1 MEEKEFLEYLDSEKK
16 IINNSVQHYFQQAIQ
31 KEEEP
36 FLREF
41 LSFGQYFI
49 VQGGRRLLPISL
61 KNTFMGLSS
70 EKDILEYSEAINNVS
85 ISIEMLHVSNLMI
98 DDLIDKE
105 EFRRGY
111 KTFHRFISEKMT
123 HLNKLELEEYAIS
136 STIYGAN
143 IISLMGS
150 NIIKNSK
157 FSTERKEKALSL
169 YLKGMLGMSRAHLL
183 EEYYKQVPLEK
194 INLENYLILADKRAK
209 QMETAVGLGA
219 IFGNARKS
227 QMEPLMQAMNKVGI
241 IAQIVNDIDGS
252 FGKMSDKKSLDSDI
266 KSGQNTILTVVAF
279 QSADKK
285 QKKILNNVLGN
296 RNASPEEIESVRDIF
311 KETEAV
317 NFATIYSNNLK
328 NDVYRN
334 LTQIYPGLRKE
345 IMNYY
350 SQLLGYITDY
360 KE

>member
-1 MEEKEFLEYLDSEKK
+1 MEKEFSRYLNSEKK
-16 IINNSVQHYFQQAIQ
+16 IINGYIRDYFQNSIQ
-31 KEEEP
+31 EEEEP

-49 VQGGRRLLPISL
+49 VQGGRRLLPVAL

-70 EKDILEYSEAINNVS
+70 EKDILEYSESINNVS
-85 ISIEMLHVSNLMI
+85 VSIEMLHVSSLMI

-105 EFRRGY
+105 EYRRGK
-111 KTFHRFISEKMT
+111 KTFHKYIGEKMN

-150 NIIKNSK
+150 QIIKNSK
-157 FSTERKEKALSL
+157 FDNRKEKALAV
-169 YLKGMLGMSRAHLL
+169 YLNGMQGVSRAHLL

-209 QMETAVGLGA
+209 QMETAAGLGA
-219 IFGNARKS
+219 VFGNARKS
-227 QMEPLMQAMNKVGI
+227 QMGPLMQAMNKIGI
-241 IAQIVNDIDGS
+241 ISQIVNDLDGS
-252 FGKMSDKKSLDSDI
+252 FGKKTDKKSLDSDI
-266 KSGQNTILTVVAF
+266 KSGQSTILTVIAY

-285 QKKILNNVLGN
+285 QKQILNNVLGN
-296 RNASPEEIESVRDIF
+296 RNALPEEIESVKDIF
-311 KETEAV
+311 RATEAV
-317 NFATIYSNNLK
+317 NFASIYSNNLK

-334 LTQIYPGLRKE
+334 LQRVYPGLRKE
-345 IMNYY
+345 IMDFY
-350 SQLLGYITDY
+350 SQLLEYITEYED
-360 KE
+360 

>member
-1 MEEKEFLEYLDSEKK
+1 MEKEFLEYLDSEKE
-16 IINNSVQHYFQQAIQ
+16 IINNSVQNYFQQAIQ

-49 VQGGRRLLPISL
+49 VQGGRRLLPISM

-85 ISIEMLHVSNLMI
+85 ISIEMLHVSNMMI

-105 EFRRGY
+105 EYRHGK
-111 KTFHRFISEKMT
+111 KTFHRFIEDKMT
-123 HLNKLELEEYAIS
+123 HLNKVDLEEFAIS

-150 NIIKNSK
+150 QIIKDSK
-157 FSTERKEKALSL
+157 FSPERKEKALAL
-169 YLKGMLGMSRAHLL
+169 YLNGMLGMSRAHLL
-183 EEYYKQVPLEK
+183 EEHYKQVPLEK

-209 QMETAVGLGA
+209 QMETTVGLGA
-219 IFGNARKS
+219 VFGNARTS
-227 QMEPLMQAMNKVGI
+227 QMEPLMQAMNKIGI
-241 IAQIVNDIDGS
+241 ISQVVNDIDGT
-252 FGKMSDKKSLDSDI
+252 FGKKTDKKSIDSDI
-266 KSGQNTILTVVAF
+266 KSGQSTILTVVAY

-296 RNASPEEIESVRDIF
+296 RNASPEEIESVREIF
-311 KETEAV
+311 QATEAV

-334 LTQIYPGLRKE
+334 LQRVYPGLRKE
-345 IMNYY
+345 IMNFY

-360 KE
+360 KN

>member
-1 MEEKEFLEYLDSEKK
+1 MEEEFISYLESEKK
-16 IINNSVQHYFQQAIQ
+16 IVNSSIQNYFQQAIQ
-31 KEEEP
+31 EEEEP

-49 VQGGRRLLPISL
+49 VQGGRRLLPVAL

-70 EKDILEYSEAINNVS
+70 EKDILEFSSEAIYNVS
-85 ISIEMLHVSNLMI
+85 VSIEMLHVSSLMI
-98 DDLIDKE
+98 DDLIDKDE
-105 EFRRGY
+105 YRRGK
-111 KTFHRFISEKMT
+111 KTFHRFIGEKMT
-123 HLNKLELEEYAIS
+123 HLSKLELEEYAIS

-150 NIIKNSK
+150 QIIKNSK
-157 FSTERKEKALSL
+157 FSAERKEKALAL
-169 YLKGMLGMSRAHLL
+169 YLNGMLGMTRAHLL
-183 EEYYKQVPLEK
+183 EEYYKLVPLEK

-219 IFGNARKS
+219 VFGNARKS
-227 QMEPLMQAMNKVGI
+227 QMVPLMQAMNKVGI
-241 IAQIVNDIDGS
+241 ISQIVNDLDGS
-252 FGKMSDKKSLDSDI
+252 FGKKSDKKSLDSDI
-266 KSGQNTILTVVAF
+266 MSGQSTILTVIAY

-285 QKKILNNVLGN
+285 QKNILNNVLGN
-296 RNASPEEIESVRDIF
+296 RNASSEEVESVRDIF
-311 KETEAV
+311 KNTEAV

-334 LTQIYPGLRKE
+334 LQRVFPGLRKE
-345 IMNYY
+345 IMDFY

-360 KE
+360 KS

>member
-1 MEEKEFLEYLDSEKK
+1 MEKEFLEYLDSEKN
-16 IINNSVQHYFQQAIQ
+16 ILNGFIRDYFQQSIQ
-31 KEEEP
+31 EEEEP

-70 EKDILEYSEAINNVS
+70 ERDILEYSDEIYQVGV
-85 ISIEMLHVSNLMI
+85 SIEMLHVSNLMI

-105 EFRRGY
+105 EFRRGK

-150 NIIKNSK
+150 KIIKNSK
-157 FSTERKEKALSL
+157 FNTERKEKALAL
-169 YLKGMLGMSRAHLL
+169 YLNGMLGMTRAHLL

-227 QMEPLMQAMNKVGI
+227 QMDPLMQAMNKIGI
-241 IAQIVNDIDGS
+241 IAQIVNDIDGT
-252 FGKMSDKKSLDSDI
+252 FGKTSNKRSLDSDI
-266 KSGQNTILTVVAF
+266 KNGQNTILTVVSF

-296 RNASPEEIESVRDIF
+296 RNASSEEIESVRDIF
-311 KETEAV
+311 KDTEAV
-317 NFATIYSNNLK
+317 NFASIYSNNLK

-334 LTQIYPGLRKE
+334 LQRVYPGLRKE

-360 KE
+360 KS

>member
-1 MEEKEFLEYLDSEKK
+1 MEKQFLEYLDSEKK
-16 IINNSVQHYFQQAIQ
+16 KINNSIQNYFQNAIQ
-31 KEEEP
+31 NEEEP
-36 FLREF
+36 YLREF

-70 EKDILEYSEAINNVS
+70 EKDILEYIDEINRVS

-105 EFRRGY
+105 EYRRG
-111 KTFHRFISEKMT
+111 KKSFHRFIGDKMT
-123 HLNKLELEEYAIS
+123 HLNQVDLEEYAYS
-136 STIYGAN
+136 STIYGSN

-150 NIIKNSK
+150 QIIKESK
-157 FSTERKEKALSL
+157 FSPERKEKAIAI
-169 YLKGMLGMSRAHLL
+169 YLNGMLGMSRAHLL
-183 EEYYKQVPLEK
+183 EEHYKQVPLEK

-219 IFGNARKS
+219 IFGNARTS
-227 QMEPLMQAMNKVGI
+227 QMEPLMQAMNKIGI
-241 IAQIVNDIDGS
+241 IAQVVNDIDGS
-252 FGKMSDKKSLDSDI
+252 FGKKTDKKSLDSDI
-266 KSGQNTILTVVAF
+266 RSGQSTILTVVAY
-279 QSADKK
+279 QSANKK
-285 QKKILNNVLGN
+285 QKKILNTVLGN
-296 RNASPEEIESVRDIF
+296 RNASSEEIESVREIF
-311 KETEAV
+311 QVTEAV

-334 LTQIYPGLRKE
+334 LQQVYPGLRKE
-345 IMNYY
+345 IMNFY

>member
-1 MEEKEFLEYLDSEKK
+1 MEKEFLEYLGSEKK
-16 IINNSVQHYFQQAIQ
+16 KINGSIQNYFQLAIQ
-31 KEEEP
+31 AEEEP

-70 EKDILEYSEAINNVS
+70 EKDILEYEDEIYRVGV
-85 ISIEMLHVSNLMI
+85 SIEMLHVSNLMI
-98 DDLIDKE
+98 DDLLDKDE
-105 EFRRGY
+105 YRRGN

-123 HLNKLELEEYAIS
+123 HLNELELEEYAIS

-150 NIIKNSK
+150 QIIKNSK
-157 FSTERKEKALSL
+157 FSTERKEKALAL
-169 YLKGMLGMSRAHLL
+169 YLNGMLGMSRAHLL

-252 FGKMSDKKSLDSDI
+252 FGKKSDKKSLDSDI

-285 QKKILNNVLGN
+285 QKKVLNKILGN
-296 RNASPEEIESVRDIF
+296 RNASSEEIESVRDIF

-334 LTQIYPGLRKE
+334 LQQVYPGLRKE
-345 IMNYY
+345 IMNFY

-360 KE
+360 KG

>member
-1 MEEKEFLEYLDSEKK
+1 MEKEFLEYLDSEKK
-16 IINNSVQHYFQQAIQ
+16 IINSSIGNYFHLSIQ

-105 EFRRGY
+105 EYRRGK

-123 HLNKLELEEYAIS
+123 HLNKLELEEYGIS

-150 NIIKNSK
+150 KIIKNSK
-157 FSTERKEKALSL
+157 FSTERKEKALAL
-169 YLKGMLGMSRAHLL
+169 YLNGMLGMSRAHLL

-227 QMEPLMQAMNKVGI
+227 QMDPLLQAMNKVGI
-241 IAQIVNDIDGS
+241 IAQIVNDIDGT
-252 FGKMSDKKSLDSDI
+252 FGKTSDKKSLDSDI
-266 KSGQNTILTVVAF
+266 KSGQNTILTVVAY

-285 QKKILNNVLGN
+285 QKKILNNILGN
-296 RNASPEEIESVRDIF
+296 RNASSEEIESVRNIF
-311 KETEAV
+311 QETEAV
-317 NFATIYSNNLK
+317 NFATIYANNLK
-328 NDVYRN
+328 NDVYHN
-334 LTQIYPGLRKE
+334 LQRVYPGLRKE

-360 KE
+360 KD

>member
-1 MEEKEFLEYLDSEKK
+1 MEKEFLEYLDSEKK
-16 IINNSVQHYFQQAIQ
+16 IINSSIQNYFQQAIQ
-31 KEEEP
+31 DEEEP

-70 EKDILEYSEAINNVS
+70 EKDILEYSSEALNNVS
-85 ISIEMLHVSNLMI
+85 VSIEMLHVSNLMI

-105 EFRRGY
+105 EYRRGY

-150 NIIKNSK
+150 QIIKNSK
-157 FSTERKEKALSL
+157 FNTEKKEKALAL
-169 YLKGMLGMSRAHLL
+169 YLNGMLGMTRAHLL

-219 IFGNARKS
+219 VFGNARKS

-252 FGKMSDKKSLDSDI
+252 FGKTSDKKSYDSDI
-266 KSGQNTILTVVAF
+266 KSGQNTILTVVAY

-285 QKKILNNVLGN
+285 QKKILNKVLGN
-296 RNASPEEIESVRDIF
+296 RNATFGEIESVRDIF
-311 KETEAV
+311 KNTEAV

-334 LTQIYPGLRKE
+334 LQKVYPGLRKE
-345 IMNYY
+345 IMDFY

>member
-1 MEEKEFLEYLDSEKK
+1 MEKQFLDYLDSEKK
-16 IINNSVQHYFQQAIQ
+16 IINSSVQNYFQQAIQ
-31 KEEEP
+31 LEEEP

-70 EKDILEYSEAINNVS
+70 EKDILEYSEAIYNVS

-105 EFRRGY
+105 EYRRGN
-111 KTFHRFISEKMT
+111 KTFHRFIGDKMT
-123 HLNKLELEEYAIS
+123 HLNQVDLEEYAIS

-150 NIIKNSK
+150 QIIKNSK
-157 FSTERKEKALSL
+157 FDSIRKEKALVL
-169 YLKGMLGMSRAHLL
+169 YLNGMLGMSRAHLL

-219 IFGNARKS
+219 VFGNARKS
-227 QMEPLMQAMNKVGI
+227 QMGPLMQAMNKIGI
-241 IAQIVNDIDGS
+241 ISQVVNDIDGS
-252 FGKMSDKKSLDSDI
+252 FGKKVDKKSLDSDI
-266 KSGQNTILTVVAF
+266 KSGQSTILTVVAY

-285 QKKILNNVLGN
+285 QKKILNSVLGN
-296 RNASPEEIESVRDIF
+296 RNATSEEINSVREIF
-311 KETEAV
+311 QETEAV

-334 LTQIYPGLRKE
+334 LQRVYPGFRKE
-345 IMNYY
+345 IMNFY

-360 KE
+360 KD

>member
-1 MEEKEFLEYLDSEKK
+1 MEKEFLEYLDSEKK
-16 IINNSVQHYFQQAIQ
+16 IINNSIQNYFQQAIQ
-31 KEEEP
+31 DEEEP

-70 EKDILEYSEAINNVS
+70 EKDILEYSDEIYRVS
-85 ISIEMLHVSNLMI
+85 VSIEMLHVSNLMI

-105 EFRRGY
+105 EYRRGK

-123 HLNKLELEEYAIS
+123 HLNEVELEEYAIS

-150 NIIKNSK
+150 QIIKNSK
-157 FSTERKEKALSL
+157 FNSEKKEKALAL
-169 YLKGMLGMSRAHLL
+169 YLNGMLGMSRAHLL

-219 IFGNARKS
+219 IFGNVRKS
-227 QMEPLMQAMNKVGI
+227 QMEPLMQAMNKIGI
-241 IAQIVNDIDGS
+241 ISQIVNDIDGS
-252 FGKMSDKKSLDSDI
+252 FGKKSNKKSLDSDI
-266 KSGQNTILTVVAF
+266 KSGQNTILTVVAY

-285 QKKILNNVLGN
+285 QKKILNKVLGN
-296 RNASPEEIESVRDIF
+296 RNASSEEIKSVRDIF
-311 KETEAV
+311 KDTEAV

-334 LTQIYPGLRKE
+334 LQRVYPGLRKE

-350 SQLLGYITDY
+350 SQLLGYLTDY
-360 KE
+360 K

>member
-1 MEEKEFLEYLDSEKK
+1 MEEKEFLDYLDSEKK
-16 IINNSVQHYFQQAIQ
+16 IINNSVQNYFQQAIQ

-105 EFRRGY
+105 EYRRGK
-111 KTFHRFISEKMT
+111 KTFHRFISEKMS
-123 HLNKLELEEYAIS
+123 HLNKLELEEYGIS

-150 NIIKNSK
+150 QIIKNSK
-157 FSTERKEKALSL
+157 FSTERKEKALAL
-169 YLKGMLGMSRAHLL
+169 YLNGMLGMSRAHLL

-227 QMEPLMQAMNKVGI
+227 QMVPLMQAMNKVGI

-285 QKKILNNVLGN
+285 QKKVLNNVLGN

-334 LTQIYPGLRKE
+334 LQRVYPGLRKE

>member
-1 MEEKEFLEYLDSEKK
+1 MEKEFLEYLDSEKK
-16 IINNSVQHYFQQAIQ
+16 IINSSIQNYFQLAIQ

-70 EKDILEYSEAINNVS
+70 EKDILEYSEAINKVS

-105 EFRRGY
+105 EYRRGE
-111 KTFHRFISEKMT
+111 KTFHRFISEKMS
-123 HLNKLELEEYAIS
+123 HLNKLELEEYGIS

-150 NIIKNSK
+150 QIIKNSK
-157 FSTERKEKALSL
+157 FSTERKEKALAL
-169 YLKGMLGMSRAHLL
+169 YLNGMLGMSRAHLL

-241 IAQIVNDIDGS
+241 IAQIVNDMDGT
-252 FGKMSDKKSLDSDI
+252 FGKKSEKKSLDSDI
-266 KSGQNTILTVVAF
+266 KSGQNTILTVVSY

-285 QKKILNNVLGN
+285 QKKILDNVLGN
-296 RNASPEEIESVRDIF
+296 RNASSEEIESVRNIF
-311 KETEAV
+311 QETEAV

-334 LTQIYPGLRKE
+334 LQRVYPGLRKE

-360 KE
+360 KD

>member
-1 MEEKEFLEYLDSEKK
+1 MEKEFLEYLDSEKE
-16 IINNSVQHYFQQAIQ
+16 IINSSIQNYFQQAIQ
-31 KEEEP
+31 EEEEP

-49 VQGGRRLLPISL
+49 VQGGRRLLPISM

-70 EKDILEYSEAINNVS
+70 EKDILEFSSEAIYNVS
-85 ISIEMLHVSNLMI
+85 VSVEMLHISNLMI

-105 EFRRGY
+105 EYRRGN
-111 KTFHRFISEKMT
+111 KTFHRFIGDKMT
-123 HLNKLELEEYAIS
+123 HLNKIDLEEYAIS

-150 NIIKNSK
+150 QIIKKSK
-157 FSTERKEKALSL
+157 FDSNRKEKALEL
-169 YLKGMLGMSRAHLL
+169 YLNGMLGMSRAHLL

-219 IFGNARKS
+219 VFGNARKS
-227 QMEPLMQAMNKVGI
+227 QMEPLMQAMNKIGI
-241 IAQIVNDIDGS
+241 ISQVVNDIDGS
-252 FGKMSDKKSLDSDI
+252 FGKKSDKKSLDSDI
-266 KSGQNTILTVVAF
+266 KSGQSTILTVVAY
-279 QSADKK
+279 QSADKH

-296 RNASPEEIESVRDIF
+296 RNASSEEIESVRDIF
-311 KETEAV
+311 QQTEAV

-334 LTQIYPGLRKE
+334 LQRVYPGLRKE
-345 IMNYY
+345 IMNFY

>member
-1 MEEKEFLEYLDSEKK
+1 MEKEFLEYLASEKK
-16 IINNSVQHYFQQAIQ
+16 IVNNSIQNYFQQAIQ
-31 KEEEP
+31 EEEEP

-49 VQGGRRLLPISL
+49 VQGGRRLLPVAL

-70 EKDILEYSEAINNVS
+70 EKDILEYSSEAIYNVS
-85 ISIEMLHVSNLMI
+85 VSIEMLHVSSLMI

-105 EFRRGY
+105 EYRRGK
-111 KTFHRFISEKMT
+111 KTFHRFISEKMN
-123 HLNKLELEEYAIS
+123 HLNELELEEYAIS

-150 NIIKNSK
+150 QIIKNSK
-157 FSTERKEKALSL
+157 FSTKRKEKALAL
-169 YLKGMLGMSRAHLL
+169 YLNGMLGTTRAHLL

-219 IFGNARKS
+219 VFGNARKS
-227 QMEPLMQAMNKVGI
+227 QMEPLMQAMNKIGI
-241 IAQIVNDIDGS
+241 IAQIVNDLDGS
-252 FGKMSDKKSLDSDI
+252 FGKKIDKKSLDSDI
-266 KSGQNTILTVVAF
+266 KSGQSTILTVIAY

-285 QKKILNNVLGN
+285 QKKILNKVLGN
-296 RNASPEEIESVRDIF
+296 RNASPEEIESVKDIF
-311 KETEAV
+311 KDTEAV

-334 LTQIYPGLRKE
+334 LQRVYPGLRKE
-345 IMNYY
+345 IMDFY

-360 KE
+360 KG